1 MSDQQAVNVKRT
13 LSGRVVSNKMDKSI
27 TVLIERRVKHPI
39 YGKYMKRS
47 TKVVAH
53 DENNTCNP
61 GDLVQ
66 ISASRPISKR
76 KCWVLER
83 VVEANTLTV

>member
-1 MSDQQAVNVKRT
+1 MSDQQAVKVKRT
-13 LSGRVVSNKMDKSI
+13 LTGRVVSNKMDKSI

-53 DENNTCNP
+53 DESNVCNE
-61 GDLVQ
+61 GDLVT
-66 ISASRPISKR
+66 IRESRPISKR
-76 KCWVLER
+76 KCWMLDQ
-83 VVEANTLTV
+83 VVEANTLSV

>member
-1 MSDQQAVNVKRT
+1 MSEQQAEKVKRS

-61 GDLVQ
+61 GDIVL
-66 ISASRPISKR
+66 ITASRPISKR

-83 VVEANTLTV
+83 VVETNTLSV